1 MRYRDNLKKQYDMT
15 RNDVLWELYKN
26 ARNDVNNIIE
36 QAKCDYFK
44 NKIDAVK
51 KDPKQTWKLINELSS
66 RKTSNTASIKVIKH
80 HDREVTNATAVANAF
95 SGFALHF
102 TSIGEKLASEID
114 NTNINPTSY
123 VKPNNTVF
131 SFTEIQT
138 SDVAHLLRTINSN
151 KATGLDGIPGK
162 ILKLAADILSPSLT
176 KLFNSSFIKGI
187 YPDDWKIAKVVP
199 VFKNGPKNSL
209 NNYRPISII
218 SAVAK
223 IFGKLVHD
231 QVYRYLISNDLLS
244 KYQSG
249 FRPNHSTLTAL
260 VEATNSWSVNI
271 DKGLLN
277 GRSCIY

>member
-1 MRYRDNLKKQYDMT
+1 MT

-95 SGFALHF
+95 SGFTLHF
-102 TSIGEKLASEID
+102 TSTGEKLASEID

-131 SFTEIQT
+131 
-138 SDVAHLLRTINSN
+138 
-151 KATGLDGIPGK
+151 
-162 ILKLAADILSPSLT
+162 
-176 KLFNSSFIKGI
+176 FI
-187 YPDDWKIAKVVP
+187 Y
-199 VFKNGPKNSL
+199 
-209 NNYRPISII
+209 
-218 SAVAK
+218 
-223 IFGKLVHD
+223 
-231 QVYRYLISNDLLS
+231 
-244 KYQSG
+244 
-249 FRPNHSTLTAL
+249 
-260 VEATNSWSVNI
+260 
-271 DKGLLN
+271 
-277 GRSCIY
+277 

>member
-1 MRYRDNLKKQYDMT
+1 MT

-95 SGFALHF
+95 SGFTLHF
-102 TSIGEKLASEID
+102 TSTGEKLASEID

-138 SDVAHLLRTINSN
+138 SDVTHLLRTINSN
-151 KATGLDGIPGK
+151 KGTGLDGIPGK

-176 KLFNSSFIKGI
+176 KLFNSSFIKVI

-223 IFGKLVHD
+223 IFGK
-231 QVYRYLISNDLLS
+231 
-244 KYQSG
+244 
-249 FRPNHSTLTAL
+249 FT
-260 VEATNSWSVNI
+260 
-271 DKGLLN
+271 
-277 GRSCIY
+277 